1 MIMIMKILEKI
12 KNIFLGNLWSIFH
25 INETPEWEKRMA
37 ICNACENKIQYTK
50 NVSVCKLCG
59 CIITSKCKIKNET
72 CDLNKW

>member
-25 INETPEWEKRMA
+25 FNETPEWEKRMA
-37 ICNACENKIQYTK
+37 ICDTCENKIQYTK

-72 CDLNKW
+72 RDLNKW

>member
-25 INETPEWEKRMA
+25 LNETPEWKKRMA
-37 ICNACENKIQYTK
+37 ICDTCENKIQYTK

-59 CIITSKCKIKNET
+59 CIITSKCKIKNEWN
-72 CDLNKW
+72 DLV

>member
-1 MIMIMKILEKI
+1 MK
-12 KNIFLGNLWSIFH
+12 
-25 INETPEWEKRMA
+25 KRME
-37 ICNACENKIQYTK
+37 ICNTCENKIQYTK